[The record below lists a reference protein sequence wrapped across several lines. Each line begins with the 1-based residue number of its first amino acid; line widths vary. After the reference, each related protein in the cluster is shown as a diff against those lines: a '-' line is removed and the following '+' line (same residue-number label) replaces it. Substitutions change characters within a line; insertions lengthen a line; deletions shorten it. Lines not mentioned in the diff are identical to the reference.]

1 MARILDRNAPKEAE
15 VIKLERLPDAAKFRA
30 WKQSLRLEVQAA
42 SGNPR
47 AYQWISQVESST
59 AALASLAFSDGFDT
73 LDTKLASACFR
84 AAAGRED
91 VLGRLTREAEIAHR
105 SGRFLKGRQCLFLIY
120 DFYRIYERS
129 CGLFDF
135 NDLVSVKWLGDA
147 ALERFMGNRDNVLC
161 NLRVDLPDQI
171 KESLFVR
178 HVRQSR
184 LLANDMA
191 H

>member
-1 MARILDRNAPKEAE
+1 MMMDRSTTKEAE
-15 VIKLERLPDAAKFRA
+15 VIKLDKLPDPAKFRA

-47 AYQWISQVESST
+47 AYQWISQVEFPT
-59 AALASLAFSDGFDT
+59 AVLANFAYSDGFDT

-91 VLGRLTREAEIAHR
+91 VLGRLTREAEIARR
-105 SGRFLKGRQCLFLIY
+105 SDRFLKGRQCLLLIY
-120 DFYRIYERS
+120 DFYRIDERS

-147 ALERFMGNRDNVLC
+147 ALERFMGNWDNVLC
-161 NLRVDLPDQI
+161 NLRVDLPDSI
-171 KESLFVR
+171 NPEGR
-178 HVRQSR
+178 RTI
-184 LLANDMA
+184 
-191 H
+191 